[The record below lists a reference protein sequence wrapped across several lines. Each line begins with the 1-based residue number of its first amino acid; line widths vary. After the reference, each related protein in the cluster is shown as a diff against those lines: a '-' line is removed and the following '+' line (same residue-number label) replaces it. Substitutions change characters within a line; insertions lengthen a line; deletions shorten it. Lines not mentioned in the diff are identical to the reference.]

1 MADPALILTLA
12 LLAGPVPAP
21 QAASPDTGD
30 LVVLDPVVLD
40 DVEVMGRRGRALVDA
55 ETTLDEAEI
64 DALGADDIGDVIRR
78 VTEDHGLGEAPLVI
92 VNGRRLADPGVFS
105 NFPPDALVRVEV
117 LPPEAGGLYG
127 STDPSSRV
135 VNIVL
140 QRRFASR
147 EGRSSLR
154 RPTAG
159 GRNEASVDLSRSSI
173 VDTRT
178 RRLGLTVDIDTA
190 LRAGDRDQPREN
202 APGGDAVTL
211 KPASRGLAANLSE
224 TASIGDWAVSL
235 RGNGR
240 LQERRS
246 TSLSRG
252 EPIESRQ
259 QLRTLAMTG
268 GLSGRTAGWSVQAS
282 LNARLTL
289 SDRSGLSASE
299 ARTRTIA
306 ANLGLS
312 RLLFDL
318 PAGPVAANLSGRAS
332 RSHSVTERGDAH
344 WVRNGRSEVVS
355 GSLSI
360 PLLRR
365 TDEASIFHPGD
376 LIVTF
381 GGDVNEMDSGR
392 GEGLNAGFAWTLR
405 PKVRVNG
412 TWSTAS
418 SSLADEQRFEPEY
431 LGDPVTV
438 FDFQTGGAVEVLP
451 ILGGNPDLR
460 APSTD
465 QLSLSVA
472 AGPFSP
478 LSVQG
483 GVAFRRSEAVDE
495 IGTLPQ
501 PTPDVEAAFP
511 DRFRRDAD
519 GRLVSIDQRPIN
531 FASALSETLS
541 TNLSAT
547 LPLGRREARGRRS
560 IVRLG
565 LNQTWS
571 LTNTRTIHAGLPEM
585 DRLAGDG
592 GGQSRRE
599 LGLTIDAIYG
609 PWGVNAAVRRSEGY
623 RIRRN
628 SGWDGPDDLR
638 LETMSTTDLKVSYQ
652 YRRSEAE
659 TGGTSR
665 RGDGLQMQ
673 LEIFNLFNARP
684 RASLGDG
691 RPAPGYGRNDQ
702 DPIGRTIQI
711 SLKRRF

>member
-1 MADPALILTLA
+1 
-12 LLAGPVPAP
+12 
-21 QAASPDTGD
+21 
-30 LVVLDPVVLD
+30 
-40 DVEVMGRRGRALVDA
+40 
-55 ETTLDEAEI
+55 
-64 DALGADDIGDVIRR
+64 
-78 VTEDHGLGEAPLVI
+78 
-92 VNGRRLADPGVFS
+92 
-105 NFPPDALVRVEV
+105 
-117 LPPEAGGLYG
+117 
-127 STDPSSRV
+127 
-135 VNIVL
+135 
-140 QRRFASR
+140 
-147 EGRSSLR
+147 
-154 RPTAG
+154 
-159 GRNEASVDLSRSSI
+159 
-173 VDTRT
+173 
-178 RRLGLTVDIDTA
+178 
-190 LRAGDRDQPREN
+190 
-202 APGGDAVTL
+202 
-211 KPASRGLAANLSE
+211 
-224 TASIGDWAVSL
+224 
-235 RGNGR
+235 
-240 LQERRS
+240 
-246 TSLSRG
+246 
-252 EPIESRQ
+252 
-259 QLRTLAMTG
+259 
-268 GLSGRTAGWSVQAS
+268 
-282 LNARLTL
+282 
-289 SDRSGLSASE
+289 
-299 ARTRTIA
+299 
-306 ANLGLS
+306 
-312 RLLFDL
+312 
-318 PAGPVAANLSGRAS
+318 
-332 RSHSVTERGDAH
+332 
-344 WVRNGRSEVVS
+344 
-355 GSLSI
+355 
-360 PLLRR
+360 
-365 TDEASIFHPGD
+365 
-376 LIVTF
+376 
-381 GGDVNEMDSGR
+381 
-392 GEGLNAGFAWTLR
+392 
-405 PKVRVNG
+405 
-412 TWSTAS
+412 
-418 SSLADEQRFEPEY
+418 
-431 LGDPVTV
+431 
-438 FDFQTGGAVEVLP
+438 
-451 ILGGNPDLR
+451 
-460 APSTD
+460 
-465 QLSLSVA
+465 
-472 AGPFSP
+472 
-478 LSVQG
+478 VQG

-547 LPLGRREARGRRS
+547 LPLGRREAMGRRS